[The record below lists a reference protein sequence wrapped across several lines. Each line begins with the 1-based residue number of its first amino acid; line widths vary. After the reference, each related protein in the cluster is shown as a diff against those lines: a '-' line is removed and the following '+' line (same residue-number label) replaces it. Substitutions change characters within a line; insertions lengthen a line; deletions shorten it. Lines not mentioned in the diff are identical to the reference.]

1 VTPYL
6 VTDNG
11 VKYPIPSAGVVTQL
25 GYRLSAAVSLPT
37 TVLGLLPTG
46 PSLDPRE
53 LAHGGIVAPAGSA
66 PPCGT

>member
-1 VTPYL
+1 
-6 VTDNG
+6 
-11 VKYPIPSAGVVTQL
+11 VVTQL